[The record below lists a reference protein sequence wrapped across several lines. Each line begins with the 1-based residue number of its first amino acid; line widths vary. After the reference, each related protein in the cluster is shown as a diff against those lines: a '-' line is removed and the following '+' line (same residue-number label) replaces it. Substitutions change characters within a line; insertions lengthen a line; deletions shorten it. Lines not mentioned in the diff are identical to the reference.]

1 MKQVLIEIFIIVSS
15 IFVVNN
21 YIGNVDKT
29 LNADGVGYYDYL
41 PSIFIHHDLIRKDY
55 TINQNGSIYK
65 RIINTDV
72 YNNYNGCYVDKY
84 PCGTAL
90 LELPFF
96 SYTLLLIELDHTAM
110 DGYQLPFQKSV
121 YYAALFYLFLSIFFL
136 RKLLLLYEIS
146 FPVIFFCQLCLVLG
160 TSVTHYAFFDSG
172 FSHVYSLF
180 AITSFMYFSK
190 KYFTHRIAYDF
201 IIASGLLG
209 LIFIIRQPNI
219 IIVLFLPFLSG
230 SKNTLFNTVAMLYRE
245 KRSVVIS
252 YLSFMRVPVIRLELK
267 GILLLEGAL
276 IFFVVSSIQ
285 FVLWYLQSGDFF
297 VYSYKG
303 ESFDFLNP
311 QLINILFSYK
321 KGLYIYT
328 PLLFF
333 GTISVL
339 WFAAKRKYYLFL
351 SWCAFFFIL
360 TYLLSSW
367 WCWYYGCSYGLRAYI
382 DFYPIFFIPFA
393 VFLNDINKF
402 IQVLIVA
409 FSLLSIPL
417 NIVQVY
423 QYEVFILH
431 WVGMDKG
438 KYWKVFLNTDDTF
451 KGLLWKNTYNMND
464 YITEKEIFVGDIE
477 MEATTSKN
485 AFCINSDETPN
496 FENVRIIQVLMDDKY
511 VADDKSEV
519 TVKIDSLDR
528 NYYWH
533 KIPLIHFHEKELG
546 ELQTGLYNFDYNKI
560 PNPQNKIIILE
571 LESSEKRKKFYNIRV
586 RFLSRK

>member
-1 MKQVLIEIFIIVSS
+1 MKQVLLEIFIIVSS

-21 YIGNVDKT
+21 YIGDVDKT
-29 LNADGVGYYDYL
+29 LNADAVGYYDYL

-55 TINQNGSIYK
+55 TVSPNDSIYK

-72 YNNYNGCYVDKY
+72 YINYNSCYVNKY

-96 SYTLLLIELDHTAM
+96 SYTLSLIERDHTEM
-110 DGYQLPFQKSV
+110 DGYQYPFQKSV
-121 YYAALFYLFLSIFFL
+121 YYAAFFYLFLSIFFL
-136 RKLLLLYEIS
+136 RKLLLLYGIS

-190 KYFTHRIAYDF
+190 KYFIHKIAHDF
-201 IIASGLLG
+201 IVASGLLG

-230 SKNTLFNTVAMLYRE
+230 SKNNLFNTVNMLYRE
-245 KRSVVIS
+245 KKSVVIS
-252 YLSFMRVPVIRLELK
+252 SLSFIKRTIRLELK
-267 GILLLEGAL
+267 RTLLIGGIS
-276 IFFVVSSIQ
+276 IFFIVSSIQ
-285 FVLWYLQSGDFF
+285 FVLWYLQSGQFF

-333 GTISVL
+333 GTLSVL
-339 WFAAKRKYYLFL
+339 WFVVKRKYYLFL
-351 SWCAFFFIL
+351 SWCVFFFIL

-367 WCWYYGCSYGLRAYI
+367 WSWYYGCSYGLRAYI

-393 VFLNDINKF
+393 VFLNNINKS
-402 IQVLIVA
+402 IQLLVIA

-423 QYEVFILH
+423 QYKVFILH
-431 WVGMDKG
+431 WVDMDKD
-438 KYWKVFLNTDDTF
+438 KYWKIFLNTDDTF

-464 YITEKEIFVGDIE
+464 YKTEKEIFVGDVEI
-477 MEATTSKN
+477 EATTIQN
-485 AFCINSDETPN
+485 AFCMNSDEIPN
-496 FENVRIIQVLMDDKY
+496 FENVCIIQVLMDDNY
-511 VADDKSEV
+511 VADDKSEI
-519 TVKIDSLDR
+519 TVKIDSLDQ

-533 KIPLIHFHEKELG
+533 KIPLIHFHEKRLG
-546 ELQTGLYNFDYNKI
+546 ELQRGLYNFDYNKI
-560 PNPQNKIIILE
+560 PNPQNKTITLE
-571 LESSEKRKKFYNIRV
+571 LESSGKRKKFYNIQV
-586 RFLSRK
+586 KFLSKK